1 MAVTILD
8 HTYDAKRFSPLVYDE
23 KIIKYSQTLRQ
34 GTLSY
39 DDFWDDQDD
48 KCLFGFKPKGMNDI
62 TGEHYFHLN
71 MNKIEMLVQGESRKR
86 LHSPYYRELD
96 NRLFKI
102 TYDAKKN
109 RYGLIVGKPRRVGL
123 SEFGAVQLQY
133 ELLMHLANRVGICAG
148 KQEKAD
154 DFYKKVLSLFKNV
167 RPEYQVARLHKNDK
181 EMKFGYNDII
191 NKQSVEGGLLSEMLI
206 RTMFVDSTGF
216 EGQSQSVVI
225 FEEAGLF
232 ANLIASYKSTE
243 PCFKE
248 GAIQFG
254 TPLIYGTGGQIEK
267 GSKGYMDMWE
277 NHKAYNLEKVF
288 IPAYEYYPGDGE
300 IDPKTKIK
308 APSFFDLRTGRTN
321 QDAALKHILEQRKI
335 ASKSKEG
342 ITKHIQSYPI
352 KESEIFIKSKGGIL
366 DRIKLNNQIM
376 AIDEGLCPYEIRTGR
391 LEWIDDERTIKL
403 LNRCK
408 DTKEKTKLRIK
419 NKSKLRWFDDP
430 NGSIRKLADP
440 INHDDMDHKPDIA
453 ACDSY
458 DEEVEQDSKTA
469 SDGATLIYRTYAGP
483 TRAYNLP
490 IAVLSE
496 RGDSS
501 NDDVFYENNVK
512 LAVYYNY
519 ELLFEYSKIAIES
532 YFKDVGAEKYLKLRP
547 DLRKDLG
554 PTKAKNEYGQRMTTD
569 VKTLGTKLLKAE
581 VKNNSDNIWF
591 KNILLDLVD
600 FGDANTDIAMAYMII
615 LLYKLELFEEMIDED
630 DDEEYGGGENIFDAM
645 AYYDVDHKGNVSI
658 KTYSGNELD
667 LFETFDPD
675 IHLNDYDRTEI
686 LRKRNEEKKKLEEIK
701 KTFEIKR
708 KTTFEDLIQE
718 EILRSI
724 KHS

>member
-8 HTYDAKRFSPLVYDE
+8 HTFDAKRFNPLVYDE
-23 KIIKYSQTLRQ
+23 KIINYSKSLRP
-34 GTLSY
+34 GTLAY
-39 DDFWDDQDD
+39 DDFWDEQDD
-48 KCLFGFKPKGMNDI
+48 RCLFGYKPKGMHDI

-71 MNKIEMLVQGESRKR
+71 MNQIEMLVQGERRKR
-86 LHSPYYRELD
+86 LHAPYYRELD

-102 TYDAKKN
+102 TYDAKKH

-133 ELLMHLANRVGICAG
+133 ELIMHLRNRVGICAG

-154 DFYKKVLSLFKNV
+154 DFYKKVISLFQNV
-167 RPEYQVARLHKNDK
+167 RPEYQVARLYKNDK
-181 EMKFGYNDII
+181 EMKFGYTDIV
-191 NKQSVEGGLLSEMLI
+191 NKQSIECGLESEMLI

-248 GAIQFG
+248 GSIQFG

-277 NHKAYNLEKVF
+277 NHKAYNLEKIF

-300 IDPKTKIK
+300 VDDKTGIK
-308 APSFFDLRTGRTN
+308 APSFFDLKTGRTN

-352 KESEIFIKSKGGIL
+352 KESEIFIKSKGGVL
-366 DRIKLNNQIM
+366 DRIKLNNQLMLIE
-376 AIDEGLCPYEIRTGR
+376 EGLCPYEVRVGR
-391 LEWIDDERTIKL
+391 LEWMDDERTIKL

-419 NKSKLRWFDDP
+419 NKIKLRWVDDP
-430 NGSIRKLADP
+430 EGSIKKIADP

-453 ACDSY
+453 GCDSY
-458 DEEVEQDSKTA
+458 DEEVDADSKTA
-469 SDGATLIYRTYAGP
+469 SDGATVVYRTYAGP
-483 TRAYNLP
+483 TREYNLP

-496 RGDSS
+496 RGDSG

-512 LAVYYNY
+512 LAIYYNY

-532 YFKDVGAEKYLKLRP
+532 YFKDVGAEHHLKMRP

-569 VKTLGTKLLKAE
+569 VKVLGTKLLKAE
-581 VKNNSDNIWF
+581 VKNNCGNIWF
-591 KNILLDLVD
+591 RSLLLDLID
-600 FGDANTDIAMAYMII
+600 YGDSNTDIAMALVMV
-615 LLYKLELFEEMIDED
+615 LLYKLELFEQMVDED
-630 DDEEYGGGENIFDAM
+630 DGDDYDAGDNIFDQM
-645 AYYDVDHKGNVSI
+645 AYYDVDQKGNVTI
-658 KTYSGNELD
+658 KAYSGEQLD
-667 LFETFDPD
+667 MLETFNPD
-675 IHLNDYDRTEI
+675 IHLNDYDRAEI
-686 LRKRNEEKKKLEEIK
+686 KRRRSDEKKQMEELK
-701 KTFEIKR
+701 KTFENKR
-708 KTTFEDLIQE
+708 KTNFQDLIQE

-724 KHS
+724 KNS